1 MWENYAITDPRVT
14 EPAERLHW
22 FVFRLVFFSR
32 RSSSRSFVAGG
43 GQPFASKSVVSGQ
56 GGRVGEKRVAVK
68 FNRNKTFTIFCCDE
82 RYHVSLQCLRS
93 RNVILV
99 PNTGDTA
106 SPERACLQKCLQND
120 PSDSTSPS
128 AFLPAPKTNS
138 RNTMSARR
146 TNKKSSNRVTSS
158 ALVAVSNDA
167 ASHLA
172 CSDRLILS
180 AARESLLHCDGS
192 SISGG
197 PTSNR

>member
-1 MWENYAITDPRVT
+1 MT
-14 EPAERLHW
+14 EPAERLQ
-22 FVFRLVFFSR
+22 FVFRLALQSTVEFTLLR
-32 RSSSRSFVAGG
+32 RGWRAAVRQQAGCFGTRGSCGRKESG
-43 GQPFASKSVVSGQ
+43 GEIQQ
-56 GGRVGEKRVAVK
+56 EQDIY
-68 FNRNKTFTIFCCDE
+68 NICCDE

-120 PSDSTSPS
+120 SSDSTSPPV
-128 AFLPAPKTNS
+128 FLPAPKTNS

-146 TNKKSSNRVTSS
+146 TNKKSSNRVANS
-158 ALVAVSNDA
+158 ALVAISNDA
-167 ASHLA
+167 ASCFA
-172 CSDRLILS
+172 CNDRLILS

-197 PTSNR
+197 PTSNW